1 MELYDTWSFVTTY
14 FFHLACFKVHVVTLT
29 SIWFPFIAKSWPVV
43 SVPHFVAR
51 LDRFH
56 LLAVVS
62 NTAVNICG
70 QVCVDISFH
79 FPRSGFAG
87 SYVVIVYLIFSKF
100 SKMCFFRILRWF
112 FFLFKAINFSNE
124 ETDLLRET
132 LLSVL
137 DSMLV
142 WKKKK
147 ERKTPNFWKLAVKFL
162 D

>member
-1 MELYDTWSFVTTY
+1 M
-14 FFHLACFKVHVVTLT
+14 
-29 SIWFPFIAKSWPVV
+29 

-70 QVCVDISFH
+70 QVCVDISLH

-100 SKMCFFRILRWF
+100 SKNV
-112 FFLFKAINFSNE
+112 FLQ
-124 ETDLLRET
+124 DLEMVF
-132 LLSVL
+132 LLV
-137 DSMLV
+137 
-142 WKKKK
+142 
-147 ERKTPNFWKLAVKFL
+147 
-162 D
+162 